1 MEGLMESLILMMIA
15 EYAGTLCA
23 LDIIIVI
30 IIIKITIII
39 KIITNTTINLY
50 GKQVQPCV
58 GMLRRSADEPLRLFK

>member
-30 IIIKITIII
+30 I
-39 KIITNTTINLY
+39 TNTTINLY
-50 GKQVQPCV
+50 GKLVKPCV
-58 GMLRRSADEPLRLFK
+58 SVLRRSADEPLRLLK

>member
-30 IIIKITIII
+30 I
-39 KIITNTTINLY
+39 TNTTINLY
-50 GKQVQPCV
+50 GKLVKPCV
-58 GMLRRSADEPLRLFK
+58 SVLRRSADELLRLLK

>member
-30 IIIKITIII
+30 TIITTIII

-58 GMLRRSADEPLRLFK
+58 GVLRRSADEPLRLFK

>member
-30 IIIKITIII
+30 IIITTIII

-50 GKQVQPCV
+50 GKLVKPCV
-58 GMLRRSADEPLRLFK
+58 SVLRRSADELLRLLK